1 MAKTITI
8 TKSIATIDDFKKE
21 IKHINKKGYIQTR
34 RSGDTGIGKTL
45 EDELGIQENCIA
57 AADLGTVELK
67 AARNN
72 SSSMLTLTTK
82 SPDKRGANSK
92 LRDKYGYKT
101 DESIELNPN
110 LNILHSTVNGQD
122 FNTLN
127 GQPFLKLSFEADKMY
142 LEHYDDGILDNIYW
156 SEKSLT
162 KAFKKKFPEDKLYYV
177 KANSKII
184 GGKEHFEYNKAY
196 LLEGFDSKELLKN
209 IQAGVIDVD
218 IRIGIFTEGK
228 KKGKSHDHGTAIRIN
243 PSKLDLC
250 FKKKTKLL

>member
-1 MAKTITI
+1 MAKTIKI
-8 TKSIATIDDFKKE
+8 NNSIETIDDFKNE
-21 IKHINKKGYIQTR
+21 IKKINEKGYIQTKR
-34 RSGDTGIGKTL
+34 TGDTGIGKTL
-45 EDELGIQENCIA
+45 EDELGIEENCIA
-57 AADLGTVELK
+57 AADLGTIELK

-72 SSSMLTLTTK
+72 SNSMLTLTTK
-82 SPDKRGANSK
+82 SPDKRGVNSK

-101 DESIELNPN
+101 DESIELNPD

-127 GQPFLKLSFEADKMY
+127 GEPFLKLSFEDDKMY
-142 LEHYDDGILDNIYW
+142 LEHHDDGILDNVYW

-177 KANSKII
+177 KANSQII
-184 GGKEHFEYNKAY
+184 DGKEHFEYNEAY
-196 LLEGFDSKELLKN
+196 LLEDFDSEELLKN
-209 IQAGVIDVD
+209 IQDGVIDID
-218 IRIGIFTEGK
+218 IRIGIHPEGK
-228 KKGKSHDHGTAIRIN
+228 KKGKTHDHGTAIRIN